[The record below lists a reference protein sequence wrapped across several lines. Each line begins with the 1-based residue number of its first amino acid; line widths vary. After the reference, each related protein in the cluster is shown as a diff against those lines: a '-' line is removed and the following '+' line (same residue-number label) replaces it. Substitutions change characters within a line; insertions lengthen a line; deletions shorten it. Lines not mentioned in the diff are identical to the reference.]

1 MIDQVKKIKGR
12 DSAELSV
19 RLRQQVAQ
27 WFERAGRGTSA
38 PEGSAL
44 GRLLKPKFTADGWA
58 GHWRD
63 RAAPRFFAGVEELD
77 GTVAEFRRRFGDAAV
92 EATVERAEGIRRG
105 RIDLL
110 GLRGLQFGT
119 LIDWHLEP
127 VSGKRSPLV
136 HWSQID
142 ELATESTGDKKI
154 VWELNRCQH
163 FVDLGRAYVLTGD
176 EKFAASF
183 AEQLASW
190 MDQNPPKQGV
200 NWVSSL
206 EISFR
211 AIAWLWAL
219 RLFRR
224 SAHLTPELQWRALG
238 FLYLHGRHLEQY
250 LSTYSSPNTHLTGE
264 ALGLFYLGVVLPE
277 FKCAPRWR
285 EAGAKILNQSVKEHL
300 RADGVYFEQSTYYH
314 RYTADFYT
322 HFLVLSERNALGFD
336 HETRQRLVAMFEHLL
351 YIARPDGSTPLIGDD
366 DGGRLVSLDQR
377 PRDDFRAALSNG
389 AVLFERGDLRFGS
402 GGLAEETLWLLGAN
416 GARKFDELQAIKPV
430 SNSRGFESGGVY
442 VLRDGWSADATSLV
456 LDCGPHGALTGA
468 HGHADALSFDLSVRG
483 RAVLVD
489 PGTYTYTGSAEARDH
504 FRSTGMHNTV
514 TVDGRSSAEPAGPFS
529 WKATAEG
536 TATQWTNR
544 GRFDLFSGSH
554 DGFAKVGVSAE
565 HSRSILFLHGDY
577 FIMRD
582 RVQTEGPH
590 RIDANYHAAAGLSCA
605 PRTGAPGVTFSMKD
619 ETPLLDLV
627 AFTDSANAADAQ
639 WRIKT
644 DYVSRCH
651 LSREAAP
658 VAVYGGASSGPADLI
673 TFMLPR
679 FVSEQAVGI
688 EELDVHGGRAFV
700 LRGDSFTDR
709 LILSNGGL
717 LLHEGLWS
725 DFRWAWVRF
734 SEAGLLR
741 EAVLLDG
748 KDFRVGDDV
757 ILDGGDHLEF
767 ARISRVTGQWVIE
780 TNAGLVTKLAS
791 GSGFTDAPVRRPR
804 LESSFYVRD

>member
-1 MIDQVKKIKGR
+1 MIDKVKKIKGR
-12 DSAELSV
+12 DSAELSF
-19 RLRQQVAQ
+19 RLRQHLTQ

-38 PEGSAL
+38 PEGRAL
-44 GRLLKPKFTADGWA
+44 GRLLKPKFTAESWA
-58 GHWRD
+58 EHWRD
-63 RAAPRFFAGVEELD
+63 RVTSRFFAGAEELD
-77 GTVAEFRRRFGDAAV
+77 TTDSEFRRRFGDPAV
-92 EATVERAEGIRRG
+92 EAVVERAERICRG
-105 RIDLL
+105 QIDLL

-119 LIDWHLEP
+119 PVDWHLEP

-142 ELATESTGDKKI
+142 ELETNATGDKKV

-176 EKFAASF
+176 EKFAVSF
-183 AEQLASW
+183 ADQIASW

-224 SAHLTPELQWRALG
+224 SPNVTPELQWRALG

-264 ALGLFYLGVVLPE
+264 ALGLFYLGIVLPE

-285 EAGAKILNQSVKEHL
+285 EAGAKILNQSVKDHL

-322 HFLVLSERNALGFD
+322 HFMVLSERNALGFD
-336 HETRQRLVAMFEHLL
+336 HDTRQRLAAMFEHLL
-351 YIARPDGSTPLIGDD
+351 YIGRPDGTTPLIGDD
-366 DGGRLVSLDQR
+366 DGGRLVSLDLQ

-389 AVLFERGDLRFGS
+389 AVLFERSDLRFGA
-402 GGLAEETLWLLGAN
+402 GALAEETLWLLGAN
-416 GARKFDELQAIKPV
+416 GARKFDALPAVKPV
-430 SNSRGFESGGVY
+430 TNSRGFEASGFY
-442 VLRDGWSADATSLV
+442 VLRDGWNADATSLII
-456 LDCGPHGALTGA
+456 DCGPHGALTGA

-504 FRSTGMHNTV
+504 FRSTGAHNALTI
-514 TVDGRSSAEPAGPFS
+514 DGASSAEPAGPFS
-529 WKATAEG
+529 WNATAEG
-536 TATQWTNR
+536 TTTNWTSR
-544 GRFDLFSGSH
+544 GRFDLFGGKH
-554 DGFAKVGVSAE
+554 DGYRSLRDPAE
-565 HSRSILFLHGDY
+565 HSRGVLFLHGDY

-582 RVQTEGPH
+582 HVESAGAH
-590 RIDANYHAAAGLSCA
+590 RLELNFHAAAGLNCS
-605 PRTGAPGVTFSMKD
+605 PRADVPGITFATKGEGALPV
-619 ETPLLDLV
+619 LDLLSF
-627 AFTDSANAADAQ
+627 AHGLEGA

-651 LSREAAP
+651 LSREPAP
-658 VAVYGGASSGPADLI
+658 VAVYGGASSGAAELI

-679 FVSEQAVGI
+679 FVNEPPITV
-688 EELDVHGGRAFV
+688 EELEVHGGRAFV

-709 LILSNGGL
+709 LILSSGGL
-717 LLHEGLWS
+717 LLHDGLWS

-757 ILDGGDHLEF
+757 ILDGSDHLEF

-804 LESSFYVRD
+804 LENSFYVRD